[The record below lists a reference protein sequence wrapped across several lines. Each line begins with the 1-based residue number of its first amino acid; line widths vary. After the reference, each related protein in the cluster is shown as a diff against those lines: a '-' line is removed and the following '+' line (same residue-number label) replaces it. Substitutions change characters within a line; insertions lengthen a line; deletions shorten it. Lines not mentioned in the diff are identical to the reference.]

1 MLAIGRALMS
11 KPKLLLLDEPSLG
24 LAPFLV
30 QQIFSIIK
38 EINTQGV
45 TVLLV
50 EQNAYQA
57 LRIAHRGYV
66 LETGEIA
73 MHGSSEALLN
83 DEGIRRA
90 YLGK

>member
-1 MLAIGRALMS
+1 ALMS

-30 QQIFSIIK
+30 RQILGIIQT
-38 EINTQGV
+38 INQQGV
-45 TVLLV
+45 TILLV

-66 LETGEIA
+66 LESGEIA
-73 MHGSSEALLN
+73 LHGDAEFLLN
-83 DEGIRRA
+83 DEGVRRA
-90 YLGK
+90 YLGH